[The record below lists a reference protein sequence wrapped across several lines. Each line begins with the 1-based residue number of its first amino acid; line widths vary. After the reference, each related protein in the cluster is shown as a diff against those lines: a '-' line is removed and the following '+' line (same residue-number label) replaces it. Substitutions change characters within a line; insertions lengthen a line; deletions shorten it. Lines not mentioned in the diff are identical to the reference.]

1 MDNDRLIEI
10 IELINKRYTEKFV
23 KEAFTLLL
31 LLFKNIINKP
41 GEDKF
46 RILNL
51 KNNNIKNKVLII
63 KETID
68 LVESIGYYDSGKDT
82 MRFDGSPQTLT
93 EVVGMLNM
101 YIEELDKKLKKIA
114 QEEEKMMQELK
125 ESNERAINKQ
135 KVEGANSIKIVE

>member
-1 MDNDRLIEI
+1 
-10 IELINKRYTEKFV
+10 
-23 KEAFTLLL
+23 
-31 LLFKNIINKP
+31 
-41 GEDKF
+41 
-46 RILNL
+46 
-51 KNNNIKNKVLII
+51 
-63 KETID
+63 
-68 LVESIGYYDSGKDT
+68 

-101 YIEELDKKLKKIA
+101 YIEELDKKLKIIA

>member
-1 MDNDRLIEI
+1 MSSCQ
-10 IELINKRYTEKFV
+10 
-23 KEAFTLLL
+23 
-31 LLFKNIINKP
+31 
-41 GEDKF
+41 
-46 RILNL
+46 
-51 KNNNIKNKVLII
+51 VLII

-82 MRFDGSPQTLT
+82 MRFDGSPQTLR

-101 YIEELDKKLKKIA
+101 YIEELDKKLKIIA

>member
-23 KEAFTLLL
+23 KQAFTLLL

-51 KNNNIKNKVLII
+51 NNNNIKNKVLII

-68 LVESIGYYDSGKDT
+68 FVQAIGYYDSGKDT

-101 YIEELDKKLKKIA
+101 YIEELDKKIKIIL

-125 ESNERAINKQ
+125 ESNQRAENKQ
-135 KVEGANSIKIVE
+135 QVEEVNCIKVSE

>member
-1 MDNDRLIEI
+1 MDNDRLLEI

-82 MRFDGSPQTLT
+82 MRFDGSLQTLT

-101 YIEELDKKLKKIA
+101 YIEELDKKLKIIA